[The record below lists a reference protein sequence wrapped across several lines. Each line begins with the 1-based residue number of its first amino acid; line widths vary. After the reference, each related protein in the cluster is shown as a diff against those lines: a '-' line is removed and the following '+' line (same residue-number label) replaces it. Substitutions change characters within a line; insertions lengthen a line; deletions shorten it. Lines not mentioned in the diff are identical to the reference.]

1 MSESNPQSPT
11 YTKRKRSKT
20 PIVIGV
26 IIVVGL
32 IAAAAAYFALTRPT
46 EGGDAKKEIAVGLVL
61 EPTSLDIRNDAGV
74 ATGQVLIDNVYQGLV
89 GIEPGSIADIVPV
102 LATKMPEV
110 SADGLEYTFTL
121 RSGVTFHSG
130 AELTVDDVVASLT
143 GALTADAVGFD
154 AKVEQVDADTLK
166 IVLGEPNS
174 RLLWELAGSAGV
186 ILEGGSTDGLQNSA
200 NGTGPFEFTR
210 WKQGD
215 SITLDRFADY
225 WGEPAMVDRA
235 TFRFF
240 PEGRAAVNALKDGD
254 VDVHTALLSPLRA
267 EFEGNANFEMVRAES
282 ADVFTLAYNSARAP
296 FDDPRVRKALSMAI
310 NGETL
315 VASQNGDAV
324 QLGSPITKGEPG
336 YVDLT
341 DVNVYDPEAA
351 RALLA
356 EAGQSNLSLTI
367 TSPNFYDTA
376 ALDMVTSQLAEIG
389 VSAKVKPVEFPTWL
403 NDVYSNHDFD
413 LSYVDHAEAR
423 DLGNYANPGYYFG
436 YDNPEVQR
444 LYAESIASTDAGAE
458 AKLLEDAARIIAEDA
473 PAKWLF
479 NYTPTNVISTKVSGF
494 PSVNTNARVSLAGVS
509 ID

>member
-235 TFRFF
+235 TF
-240 PEGRAAVNALKDGD
+240 
-254 VDVHTALLSPLRA
+254 
-267 EFEGNANFEMVRAES
+267 
-282 ADVFTLAYNSARAP
+282 
-296 FDDPRVRKALSMAI
+296 
-310 NGETL
+310 
-315 VASQNGDAV
+315 
-324 QLGSPITKGEPG
+324 
-336 YVDLT
+336 
-341 DVNVYDPEAA
+341 
-351 RALLA
+351 
-356 EAGQSNLSLTI
+356 
-367 TSPNFYDTA
+367 
-376 ALDMVTSQLAEIG
+376 
-389 VSAKVKPVEFPTWL
+389 
-403 NDVYSNHDFD
+403 
-413 LSYVDHAEAR
+413 
-423 DLGNYANPGYYFG
+423 
-436 YDNPEVQR
+436 
-444 LYAESIASTDAGAE
+444 
-458 AKLLEDAARIIAEDA
+458 
-473 PAKWLF
+473 
-479 NYTPTNVISTKVSGF
+479 
-494 PSVNTNARVSLAGVS
+494 
-509 ID
+509 